1 MMRKICLV
9 IFLVGGLLLVGCND
23 AESPATEEYNEF
35 NESIH
40 PTPTRPSLTLW
51 EIANETEI
59 IANLTVTDLVEV
71 LEVGDEHTT
80 FKYSIFK
87 ATVNHYL
94 YNGLGYGQE
103 IEVLQDGGPTGKFAD
118 DPLLEIG
125 ETYILFLDKREDAEI
140 GSRLVMTGGPF
151 GRYNKIGDAY
161 SRQLNPPNSSIA
173 SSVTEE
179 ELIEIL
185 NRHNEELN
193 IDLSVI
199 D

>member
-1 MMRKICLV
+1 MRKICLV

-80 FKYSIFK
+80 FKNSIFK

-103 IEVLQDGGPTGKFAD
+103 IEVLQAGGPTGKFAD

-125 ETYILFLDKREDAEI
+125 GTYILFLDRREDPNL
-140 GSRLVMTGGPF
+140 GTNLVMTGGPF
-151 GRYNKIGDAY
+151 GRYNKVDDDLY
-161 SRQLNPPNSSIA
+161 VRQLNPTNSSGS
-173 SSVTEE
+173 SSVTEA
-179 ELIEIL
+179 ELIEKL

-193 IDLSVI
+193 IDLSI
-199 D
+199 LD